1 MYDYV
6 HEMSK
11 CSDCLE
17 DEDDVENEDGVA
29 DEEDENPPFSEQEK
43 VGWPEN
49 KVLVESK
56 TISPIRHTK
65 IILLCTKF

>member
-1 MYDYV
+1 
-6 HEMSK
+6 MSE
-11 CSDCLE
+11 CSDGLE
-17 DEDDVENEDGVA
+17 DEDGVENEDGV
-29 DEEDENPPFSEQEK
+29 EDEDLPFSEQEK

>member
-6 HEMSK
+6 REMSE
-11 CSDCLE
+11 CSDG
-17 DEDDVENEDGVA
+17 VENEDGVE
-29 DEEDENPPFSEQEK
+29 DEEDEDLPFSEQEK

-56 TISPIRHTK
+56 TIRPIRNN
-65 IILLCTKF
+65 

>member
-11 CSDCLE
+11 RSDCLE

-29 DEEDENPPFSEQEK
+29 DEDLPFSEQEK

-56 TISPIRHTK
+56 TIRPIRNN
-65 IILLCTKF
+65 